1 MLVNAN
7 ILQNEVEQL
16 KKALNEQD
24 EENRQ
29 LRLNV

>member
-16 KKALNEQD
+16 KKALHEQD